1 MRVGMKSMVLSVVGL
16 LAYGTMAF
24 CQPARGAWSAL
35 GAEETIQGSIK
46 EIQEIPGQRP
56 GMVGLRFVVAASTG
70 DAVTV
75 LVGPAYYL
83 AQAGYSPKVG
93 DKISVEGFMIQS
105 DVDTLMVARTITAGG
120 LTIPLR
126 DEQGMPL
133 WSGGGSFPAQFAPQS
148 KLGEPVFILARGYG
162 RSGNQGGSGPS
173 GAPGT
178 GVRTPQGGQGTGVCP
193 FGYPA
198 GTGVN
203 RPLPQGTTSQPRGVA
218 PSFPNR

>member
-1 MRVGMKSMVLSVVGL
+1 MRVGMKSMALSVVGV

-35 GAEETIQGSIK
+35 GAAETIQGSIK
-46 EIQEIPGQRP
+46 EIQQIPGQRP
-56 GMVGLRFVVAASTG
+56 GMVGLRFVVAANTG

-105 DVDTLMVARTITAGG
+105 DIDTFMVARTITAGA
-120 LTIPLR
+120 LSIPLR

-133 WSGGGSFPAQFAPQS
+133 WSGGGRLPAQFAPQS
-148 KLGEPVFILARGYG
+148 KLYESAFILARGYG
-162 RSGNQGGSGPS
+162 RSGNQGARPS

-203 RPLPQGTTSQPRGVA
+203 RPLPQGLQNAPRGVA

>member
-1 MRVGMKSMVLSVVGL
+1 MKSMVLSVVGV
-16 LAYGTMAF
+16 LAYGSMAF
-24 CQPARGAWSAL
+24 CQPARGVWSAL
-35 GAEETIQGSIK
+35 GTEETIQGSIK
-46 EIQEIPGQRP
+46 EIQQIPGQRP

-105 DVDTLMVARTITAGG
+105 DIDTLMVARTITAGSV
-120 LTIPLR
+120 TVTLR

-133 WSGGGSFPAQFAPQS
+133 WSGGGRFFPQS
-148 KLGEPVFILARGYG
+148 KVYDSNLTLARGYG
-162 RSGNQGGSGPS
+162 RASASMRGPS
-173 GAPGT
+173 ATPGM
-178 GVRTPQGGQGTGVCP
+178 GIRTPQGGRGTGVCP
-193 FGYPA
+193 FGYPV

-203 RPLPQGTTSQPRGVA
+203 RPLPQGLQNA
-218 PSFPNR
+218 PGGAAISFPNR

>member
-1 MRVGMKSMVLSVVGL
+1 MRVGMKSAVLSVVGV
-16 LAYGTMAF
+16 LACGSMAF
-24 CQPARGAWSAL
+24 SQPVRGVWSAL
-35 GAEETIQGSIK
+35 GAEETIQGSIE
-46 EIQEIPGQRP
+46 EIQQIPGQRP
-56 GMVGLRFVVAASTG
+56 GMVGLRFVVASSTG
-70 DAVTV
+70 DPVTV

-105 DVDTLMVARTITAGG
+105 DVDKIMVARTITAGA

-133 WSGGGSFPAQFAPQS
+133 WSGGARFPAQFAPQS
-148 KLGEPVFILARGYG
+148 KLCEPALILARGYG
-162 RSGNQGGSGPS
+162 RYGNQGGSRPS
-173 GAPGT
+173 GAPGA
-178 GVRTPQGGQGTGVCP
+178 GISTPQGGQGTGVCP
-193 FGYPA
+193 LGYPA

-203 RPLPQGTTSQPRGVA
+203 RPSSQGLQNSPRGVA

>member
-1 MRVGMKSMVLSVVGL
+1 MRVGMKSMVLSAVGVL
-16 LAYGTMAF
+16 VYGATAF
-24 CQPARGAWSAL
+24 CQPVRGAWSAL
-35 GAEETIQGSIK
+35 GAEETIQGSIE
-46 EIQEIPGQRP
+46 EIQQIQGRRP
-56 GMVGLRFVVAASTG
+56 GMVGLRFVVAANTG

-93 DKISVEGFMIQS
+93 DKISVEGFMIQT
-105 DVDTLMVARTITAGG
+105 DIDTFMVARTITAGA

-133 WSGGGSFPAQFAPQS
+133 WSGGGRFPAQFAPQS
-148 KLGEPVFILARGYG
+148 RLYEPTSIIARGYG
-162 RSGNQGGSGPS
+162 RSGNQGARPS
-173 GAPGT
+173 GAPGA
-178 GVRTPQGGQGTGVCP
+178 GIGAAQGGQGTGVCP
-193 FGYPA
+193 LGYPA